1 MASNIISRTGI
12 ALLHNKLG
20 AAVFIMFEHWCL
32 ICRLPT
38 TTASLFLTVVVSYR
52 SFFFLLKNYLLI
64 SCKLVS
70 LLATQT
76 FNSTRNPTHSSTVLV
91 MMKTYLKR
99 PNNFVLFAPCLFLS
113 PDLLPWKPSSLDE
126 AADFW

>member
-38 TTASLFLTVVVSYR
+38 TTASLFLTVVVSYMK
-52 SFFFLLKNYLLI
+52 FFFFTK
-64 SCKLVS
+64 KLS
-70 LLATQT
+70 ANQLQT
-76 FNSTRNPTHSSTVLV
+76 GVFACNA
-91 MMKTYLKR
+91 
-99 PNNFVLFAPCLFLS
+99 NFQ
-113 PDLLPWKPSSLDE
+113 
-126 AADFW
+126 